1 MAQLRANGLQTA
13 LVVDEYG
20 GTAGMVTVE
29 DVIEEI
35 VGDIRDEH
43 DEPTADV
50 VQAGQG
56 WHVSGLLRIDEVAE
70 ATGFRA
76 LEGEYETIGGL
87 VLQELGHIPEEGE
100 SVELTAF
107 DPDAPLEDPVRWL
120 ATVLQ
125 MDGRRIDQLEL
136 TKLGQRAAK
145 EPTTLMGDFLGV
157 LLTVVLLA
165 ANAFFVGAEFALIS
179 ARRDRLEA
187 LAEQGKHSAV
197 TVIRAGENLPLML
210 AGAQLGI
217 TVCSILLGRVGEPAV
232 AHLLEK
238 PFHLLGIP
246 DTVLHTVSFV
256 IAITIVVVLHVLLGE
271 MVPKNIAIAG
281 PESAA
286 MLLVPPY
293 LLWVRAARP
302 VIAFYD
308 WCAHVILRAF
318 GVEAKTELENTV
330 STVELSEM
338 IAESLSEGLLDP
350 EEHNRLS
357 RALRIRNRVVADV
370 AVPLSE
376 VHAVPVAADRSG
388 PTVAAIQRALAET
401 GYSRFPVV
409 DFVRAGSS
417 ATSTSRTCCRS
428 STTRMRWSTRRWCGP
443 SRRWP
448 SRRRCP
454 TRCRGCGANNS
465 HLALVIDRRRQRVGD
480 GHARGPGRGRRRGR
494 SRRDAPCLSR
504 AVRARLDRPRA
515 DAPETGRRVLRCLI
529 AGGRRR

>member
-1 MAQLRANGLQTA
+1 
-13 LVVDEYG
+13 
-20 GTAGMVTVE
+20 
-29 DVIEEI
+29 
-35 VGDIRDEH
+35 
-43 DEPTADV
+43 
-50 VQAGQG
+50 
-56 WHVSGLLRIDEVAE
+56 
-70 ATGFRA
+70 
-76 LEGEYETIGGL
+76 
-87 VLQELGHIPEEGE
+87 
-100 SVELTAF
+100 
-107 DPDAPLEDPVRWL
+107 
-120 ATVLQ
+120 
-125 MDGRRIDQLEL
+125 
-136 TKLGQRAAK
+136 
-145 EPTTLMGDFLGV
+145 MGDFLGV
-157 LLTVVLLA
+157 VLTFVLLA

-217 TVCSILLGRVGEPAV
+217 TICSILLGRVGEPAV
-232 AHLLEK
+232 AHLLES
-238 PFHLLGIP
+238 PFHLFGIS

-302 VIAFYD
+302 VIGFYD

-357 RALRIRNRVVADV
+357 RALRIRNRVVGEV
-370 AVPLSE
+370 AVPLRE
-376 VHAVPVAADRSG
+376 VHAVAAAANGCG
-388 PTVAAIQRALAET
+388 PSVAAIQRALAET

-409 DFVRAGSS
+409 DSAARFVGYVHIKDVLPLVDNPDAVVDLTMVRPLPQVPESLPLPDAL
-417 ATSTSRTCCRS
+417 
-428 STTRMRWSTRRWCGP
+428 TRLRR
-443 SRRWP
+443 
-448 SRRRCP
+448 
-454 TRCRGCGANNS
+454 NNS
-465 HLALVIDRRRQRVGD
+465 HLALVTDPAGDVSAIVALEDLVEDLVG
-480 GHARGPGRGRRRGR
+480 
-494 SRRDAPCLSR
+494 
-504 AVRARLDRPRA
+504 AVRDGTRRA
-515 DAPETGRRVLRCLI
+515 
-529 AGGRRR
+529 